1 MNSRIVAALLL
12 APIACALVF
21 GAWIVWGLERAESR
35 DDRFLFVAFLPGML
49 YGTLFE
55 VFILLPLLVFLRRV
69 GKGAPGILVACG
81 MSVWAVAVVLNTW
94 ATSQLP
100 LTQFSVRDMAMVF
113 LPLMLAGLA
122 LVLVFVFI
130 AQSREA
136 A

>member
-1 MNSRIVAALLL
+1 
-12 APIACALVF
+12 
-21 GAWIVWGLERAESR
+21 
-35 DDRFLFVAFLPGML
+35 ML

-69 GKGAPGILVACG
+69 RNGASGILVACG
-81 MSVWAVAVVLNTW
+81 MAVWAVAVVLNTW